1 MRLPVLTAL
10 TALLSLPAL
19 ADPLPSYWQDDRDF
33 YNEIA
38 DAACVGSADDSDFD
52 RLITAAIQEA
62 NAPAM
67 IALRWMVLS
76 ESCVQYNPDG
86 DLLTNSLMVMAA
98 LQAYPIAQSN
108 LAGSYLHGYYGIEQN
123 PDEAEALYDQAIQG
137 GYGEAASEYARALI
151 EGDILTRD
159 LDKAAD
165 LLAVAEREGVEA
177 ATLAPL
183 RTQLS
188 ELGGAEV
195 GEPHIDPSWDGV
207 DTRRLAEWLYE
218 GLYGSN
224 DTD

>member
-19 ADPLPSYWQDDRDF
+19 ADPLPPYWQDDRDF
-33 YNEIA
+33 FNEIA
-38 DAACVGSADDSDFD
+38 EAACVGSADDSDFD

-86 DLLTNSLMVMAA
+86 DLLTNSLMEMAA

-123 PDEAEALYDQAIQG
+123 PDEAEALYDQAI
-137 GYGEAASEYARALI
+137 
-151 EGDILTRD
+151 
-159 LDKAAD
+159 
-165 LLAVAEREGVEA
+165 
-177 ATLAPL
+177 
-183 RTQLS
+183 
-188 ELGGAEV
+188 
-195 GEPHIDPSWDGV
+195 
-207 DTRRLAEWLYE
+207 
-218 GLYGSN
+218 
-224 DTD
+224 